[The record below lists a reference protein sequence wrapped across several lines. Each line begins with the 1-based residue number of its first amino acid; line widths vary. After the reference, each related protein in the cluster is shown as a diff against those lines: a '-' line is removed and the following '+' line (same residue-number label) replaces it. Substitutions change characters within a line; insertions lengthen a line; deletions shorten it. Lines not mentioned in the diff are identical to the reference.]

1 MTEANRSVGAA
12 GEEKTPHR
20 PGAEKRDFSTM
31 ASRIKGHQI
40 WAVLVLVAAGL
51 WVGTGHFSSVG
62 SEEAHASQARPDAPT
77 AGVDPAATPAKPA
90 LRVVAAMTPVFAD
103 HAREIR
109 VSGITGADK
118 RAVLAARASGVI
130 AALAIS
136 KGDRVAAD
144 NIVMTVEG
152 SDVTAAVAQARAT
165 LVQRAQ
171 ELEVAEKLYQSGNTA
186 ELQLIKVRA
195 DKAAAEAA
203 LSQAE
208 AAADRLNLRAPF
220 AGFIDSVEV
229 ERGEWVQIGTPIATL
244 LALDPI
250 VVRAEVSEIDM
261 GHVAVGDRAE
271 IRLVSGQE
279 MAGTIRHI
287 SRDASEGTRTYP
299 VEVALANPDHAIPSG
314 MTAEVRLYTRP
325 ERAVTVPRSIITLSD
340 EGVLGLRV
348 VGADNVAR
356 FAGVELIDDTAD
368 GLVVTG
374 VPEGV
379 KIIVSG
385 QDLVRDGET
394 VTVKDV
400 STAAAGD

>member
-1 MTEANRSVGAA
+1 
-12 GEEKTPHR
+12 
-20 PGAEKRDFSTM
+20 M

-40 WAVLVLVAAGL
+40 WAILVLVAAGL
-51 WVGTGHFSSVG
+51 WVGTGHFASVG
-62 SEEAHASQARPDAPT
+62 SEEAHASQAQPDAPAAPDT
-77 AGVDPAATPAKPA
+77 ATETAAPPA

-118 RAVLAARASGVI
+118 RAVLAARSSGVI
-130 AALAIS
+130 STLPIS
-136 KGDRVAAD
+136 KGDRVTAD
-144 NIVMTVEG
+144 DVVMTVEG
-152 SDVTAAVAQARAT
+152 SDVTAAVDQAKAT

-229 ERGEWVQIGTPIATL
+229 ERGEWVQTGTPIATL

-250 VVRAEVSEIDM
+250 VVRAEVSETDI

-271 IRLVSGQE
+271 VSLVSGTE
-279 MAGTIRHI
+279 MSGTVRHI
-287 SRDASEGTRTYP
+287 SRDASEGTRTFP
-299 VEVALANPDHAIPSG
+299 IEVALPNPDNMIPSG

-325 ERAVTVPRSIITLSD
+325 EKAVTVPRSIITLSE

-356 FAGVELIDDTAD
+356 FAGVELIDDTAE

-379 KIIVSG
+379 RIIVSG

-394 VTVKDV
+394 VAVKDAPA
-400 STAAAGD
+400 AAAGN

>member
-1 MTEANRSVGAA
+1 
-12 GEEKTPHR
+12 
-20 PGAEKRDFSTM
+20 M

-51 WVGTGHFSSVG
+51 WVGTGHFASVG
-62 SEEAHASQARPDAPT
+62 SEEAHASQARPDETGGGGT
-77 AGVDPAATPAKPA
+77 AGGGTAAAEPAEPA
-90 LRVVAAMTPVFAD
+90 LRVVAAVTPVFAD

-118 RAVLAARASGVI
+118 QAVLAARANGVI
-130 AALAIS
+130 EALPIA
-136 KGDRVAAD
+136 KGDRVSAED
-144 NIVMTVEG
+144 VVMTVEG
-152 SDVTAAVAQARAT
+152 SEVAAAVAEAKAT
-165 LVQRAQ
+165 LAQRAQ
-171 ELEVAEKLYQSGNTA
+171 ELEVAEKLFQSGNTA

-203 LSQAE
+203 LSLAE
-208 AAADRLNLRAPF
+208 AASDRLNLRAPF

-229 ERGEWVQIGTPIATL
+229 ERGEWVQVGTPIATL

-250 VVRAEVSEIDM
+250 VVRAEVSETDM

-271 IRLVSGQE
+271 VRLVSGQE
-279 MAGTIRHI
+279 MAGEVRYI

-299 VEVALANPDHAIPSG
+299 IEVALANPDHQIPSG

-325 ERAVTVPRSIITLSD
+325 ERAVTVPRSIITLSE
-340 EGVLGLRV
+340 EGVIGLRV

-356 FAGVELIDDTAD
+356 FAGVELIDDTAE

-379 KIIVSG
+379 RIIVSG

-394 VTVKDV
+394 VAVKD
-400 STAAAGD
+400 AAATAEN

>member
-1 MTEANRSVGAA
+1 
-12 GEEKTPHR
+12 
-20 PGAEKRDFSTM
+20 M

-51 WVGTGHFSSVG
+51 WVGTGHFASVG
-62 SEEAHASQARPDAPT
+62 SEEAHASQARPDETGAAPET
-77 AGVDPAATPAKPA
+77 AQGTATETPAPPA

-118 RAVLAARASGVI
+118 RAVLAARSSGVI
-130 AALAIS
+130 STLPIA
-136 KGDRVAAD
+136 KGDRVTAD
-144 NIVMTVEG
+144 DVVMTVEG
-152 SDVTAAVAQARAT
+152 SDVTAAVDQAKAT

-229 ERGEWVQIGTPIATL
+229 ERGEWVQTGTPIATL

-250 VVRAEVSEIDM
+250 VVRAEVSETDM
-261 GHVAVGDRAE
+261 GHVATGDRAE
-271 IRLVSGQE
+271 VSLVSGAE
-279 MAGTIRHI
+279 MSGTVRHI
-287 SRDASEGTRTYP
+287 SRDASEGTRTFP
-299 VEVALANPDHAIPSG
+299 IEVALPNPDHAIPSG

-325 ERAVTVPRSIITLSD
+325 EKAVTVPRSIITLSE

-356 FAGVELIDDTAD
+356 FAGVELIDDTAE

-374 VPEGV
+374 VPDGV
-379 KIIVSG
+379 RIIVSG

-394 VTVKDV
+394 VAVKDAPAA
-400 STAAAGD
+400 TAGN